1 MTPRLSQQDFKR
13 FATPCSGNMDIR
25 KARPAFLFCAIAHAK
40 TWPNQPHRHHAD
52 INFQGISM
60 G

>member
-1 MTPRLSQQDFKR
+1 MTPPPFSTRLQ
-13 FATPCSGNMDIR
+13 AIR
-25 KARPAFLFCAIAHAK
+25 HASLRKHGYSESKAGFLFCAIAHAK
-40 TWPNQPHRHHAD
+40 TWPNQHHRHHAD